1 METCSFGYRVV
12 FGFFEGQFFLD
23 KLDRFMR
30 DLADCTG
37 TAPVAGDYFNTYN
50 ADSRVSTSCISFQK
64 NMHVPNRIQDIMGE
78 FNEVKFIDE
87 LSFQTIK
94 AEWFGSLRSLQAVR
108 LSEKEF

>member
-1 METCSFGYRVV
+1 
-12 FGFFEGQFFLD
+12 
-23 KLDRFMR
+23 MR

-37 TAPVAGDYFNTYN
+37 AAPVAGHYFKTYN
-50 ADSRVSTSCISFQK
+50 ADVRVSTSGISFQK
-64 NMHVPNRIQDIMGE
+64 NMHVPNRIQDIMGA

-108 LSEKEF
+108 LFEKEF